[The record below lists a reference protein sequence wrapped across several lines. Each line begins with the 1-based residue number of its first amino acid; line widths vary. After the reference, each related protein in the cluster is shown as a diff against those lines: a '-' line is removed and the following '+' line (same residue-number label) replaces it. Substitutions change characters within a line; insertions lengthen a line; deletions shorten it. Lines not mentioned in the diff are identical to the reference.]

1 MDKNAKTNR
10 LSIYLIKKEFDSP
23 ATIFKDIDSLSAFN
37 LDDSGTSILYTK
49 DSYIHPPKWIEN
61 FFLKSAK
68 DFKLKNSSSQAV
80 FFTKISLN
88 SEDFRYF
95 TIPFGMGYHMLKP
108 GIIEERFGLKVV
120 LNTVDENQLRSID
133 KKNMSNV
140 PKQSREQVA
149 INSIV

>member
-68 DFKLKNSSSQAV
+68 DFKLKNSSFIITAT
-80 FFTKISLN
+80 FLKNSLAKF
-88 SEDFRYF
+88 SL
-95 TIPFGMGYHMLKP
+95 ILP
-108 GIIEERFGLKVV
+108 
-120 LNTVDENQLRSID
+120 
-133 KKNMSNV
+133 
-140 PKQSREQVA
+140 
-149 INSIV
+149 